1 MKTPLLFTTLFC
13 CVFLT
18 AQSSVKD
25 FRLGASA
32 RILDEECIRL
42 TPDVP
47 YTSGSAWFK
56 NPIDLS
62 QPFELVVCLVLGE
75 KNEQGADGIG
85 FVFHP
90 AMRTGYRG
98 EGMGFSGLYPS
109 LGIEFDTYRNFH
121 LGDPVADHV
130 AIMLNGLPYHDE
142 APVEVDN
149 LEDGKKHLF
158 QLLWDPY
165 DKVLTIDLDGERKVT
180 YSADVVNGIFG
191 GNGRV
196 FWGVTA
202 ATGRLSNYQ
211 DICIKKLVYAG
222 VE

>member
-1 MKTPLLFTTLFC
+1 MKTIHAFILFLFC
-13 CVFLT
+13 GLLT

-25 FRLGASA
+25 FKLGAYA
-32 RILDEECIRL
+32 QILDEECIRL
-42 TPDVP
+42 TPDIP
-47 YTSGSAWFK
+47 YASGSAWFK
-56 NPIDLS
+56 NPIDLN
-62 QPFELVVCLVLGE
+62 QPFELLVCLVLGE
-75 KNEQGADGIG
+75 KDDQGADGIG

-109 LGIEFDTYRNFH
+109 LGIEFDTYQNFH
-121 LGDPVADHV
+121 LGDPVADHI
-130 AIMLNGLPYHDE
+130 AIMPNGVPYH
-142 APVEVDN
+142 AVKPTEVDN

-165 DKVLTIDLDGERKVT
+165 DKVLTIDLDGDRIVT
-180 YSADVVNGIFG
+180 YSADVVNDIFG

>member
-1 MKTPLLFTTLFC
+1 MKTIYSFMLLLC
-13 CVFLT
+13 CGLVT

-25 FRLGASA
+25 FKLGASA
-32 RILDEECIRL
+32 QILDEECIRL
-42 TPDVP
+42 TPDIP
-47 YTSGSAWFK
+47 YASGSAWFK

-75 KNEQGADGIG
+75 KDEQGADGIG

-130 AIMLNGLPYHDE
+130 AIMPNGLPYHDE
-142 APVEVDN
+142 KPVEVDN

-180 YSADVVNGIFG
+180 YTADVVNDIFG

-222 VE
+222 LE